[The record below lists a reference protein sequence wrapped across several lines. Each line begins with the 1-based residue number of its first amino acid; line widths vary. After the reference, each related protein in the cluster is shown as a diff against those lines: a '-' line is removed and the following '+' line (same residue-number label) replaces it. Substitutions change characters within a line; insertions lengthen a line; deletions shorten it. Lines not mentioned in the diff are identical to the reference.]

1 MDFVQ
6 ALQAVGTKVCKKCD
20 HVLPLS
26 SFGKHK
32 CRRDG
37 LRDICKKCNAK
48 EASIY
53 QKNNREKSTARQK
66 EWIKN
71 HPEKVSQYAR
81 TYREKNTLKVSERK
95 KKWRERNRERWRLY
109 KLNRRAKLAGNGGRH
124 TKEQI
129 ERLLILQRYKCI
141 YCLTN
146 IGRLYHIDHIRP
158 ISKGGSND
166 ISNIQLLCPPC
177 NLKKHN
183 ADPIDFSNKQGFLL

>member
-53 QKNNREKSTARQK
+53 QKTQLTFQIN
-66 EWIKN
+66 
-71 HPEKVSQYAR
+71 KVFCY
-81 TYREKNTLKVSERK
+81 
-95 KKWRERNRERWRLY
+95 
-109 KLNRRAKLAGNGGRH
+109 
-124 TKEQI
+124 
-129 ERLLILQRYKCI
+129 
-141 YCLTN
+141 
-146 IGRLYHIDHIRP
+146 
-158 ISKGGSND
+158 
-166 ISNIQLLCPPC
+166 
-177 NLKKHN
+177 
-183 ADPIDFSNKQGFLL
+183 DFF